1 MWKIV
6 LVLLATALFILM
18 VRVTFERPH
27 LDSRIGYAAN
37 GSPALMYGGIRG

>member
-18 VRVTFERPH
+18 ARLSYERP
-27 LDSRIGYAAN
+27 LFDSRIGYAAN
-37 GSPALMYGGIRG
+37 ATPALVYAGVRG